1 MFKNKKI
8 YNQIFIIAIVSYV
21 FLFVLITI
29 NHELGGFPEESMRFQ
44 ISKYIFDNGKL
55 PTLFDSSIYD
65 AKYGF
70 SYAGNPCL
78 PYIIQAIFM
87 KVASWCGVQNHCL
100 FIVARFTNVLFGII
114 FIIVVKLIAENLFN
128 DKRNANLFFIIASL
142 WSYNYYVF
150 TYVNCDGMML
160 LGCALVILFCVKGIK
175 SEWNLKS
182 CLGLGLGNSIILLS
196 YINGCVYCVFS
207 VIIFVSSFI
216 IQLNKSKK
224 YLEMIKKGLMI
235 VFEVVMLSGW
245 FYIRNILLYGS
256 LLGSNISNKLSRERG
271 ISELTAGYRAKKAM
285 NSMFSVKGFLYWIKG
300 QAVNFCGKIV
310 HTESSV
316 LKVIYW
322 LLTIIVIILFV
333 LALIYIKKNWQNYP
347 IIKRLLGIGFVIVIV
362 LTIMVDFCYSAFA
375 DYIPEYS
382 RYLVPMSIP
391 LSCFLT
397 YGINFLLDKK
407 KKNNPTIIYI
417 GLMVLFV
424 GMNFILSIGI

>member
-1 MFKNKKI
+1 MFKSKKV
-8 YNQIFIIAIVSYV
+8 YNQILFVVIISYVVLFIIMTLNYG
-21 FLFVLITI
+21 F
-29 NHELGGFPEESMRFQ
+29 GDFPEETMRFQ
-44 ISKYIFDNGKL
+44 ISKFIFNNGKL

-100 FIVARFTNVLFGII
+100 FIVARFTNVLLGII

-160 LGCALVILFCVKGIK
+160 LGCALVILFSVKGIK
-175 SEWNLKS
+175 GEWNLKS
-182 CLGLGLGNSIILLS
+182 CIGLGVGNSIILLS

-207 VIIFVSSFI
+207 AIIFVSSFI
-216 IQLNKSKK
+216 IQSNKSKK
-224 YLEMIKKGLMI
+224 YLVMIRKGLMI
-235 VFEVVMLSGW
+235 VFEVVILSGW
-245 FYIRNILLYGS
+245 FYIRNLLLYGS
-256 LLGSNISNKLSRERG
+256 LLGSNISNELSRGRG
-271 ISELTAGYRAKKAM
+271 ISELTVDFRAKKAM
-285 NSMFSVKGFLYWIKG
+285 DSMFSIKGFGYWIKG

-316 LKVIYW
+316 LKVLYW
-322 LLTIIVIILFV
+322 LLTIIVIILFI
-333 LALIYIKKNWQNYP
+333 LALVYIKNNWYNYS
-347 IIKRLLGIGFVIVIV
+347 IKQRLLGIGFAIVIV
-362 LTIMVDFCYSAFA
+362 LTIMVDFYYSAFV

-397 YGINFLLDKK
+397 YGIKTIMDKNK
-407 KKNNPTIIYI
+407 INPIIVYV
-417 GLMVLFV
+417 GLMVILI
-424 GMNFILSIGI
+424 GINCILSIGI